1 MEACLS
7 VNLQPGTMSV
17 VGVPTLERSH
27 GRPPMHGERLYPL
40 ASMPLYMD
48 QHNTDG
54 ATPEDMARAHVAD
67 LDLQASHGVKFLT
80 YWLDYEGG
88 VANCLVDAPDPDAVN
103 RVHAAAHGN
112 LAGRI
117 IPVDEREV
125 LTFLGRTD
133 DPPGTINEPAT
144 RTIVFTDI
152 VGSTA
157 HLEEVGDDAAMETL
171 REHNRIVRRVLEDHR
186 GRVVKSTGDGFMLV
200 FDSPSDAVR
209 FTIGLQQSLA
219 AFSAENPQ
227 RAIRVRIGVN
237 AGEPVSEDGDL
248 YGLAVNVAARLC
260 DMAGTGEVLASAA
273 VAGLTMGKG
282 FSFSDAG
289 AMELKGLSAPV
300 LAYRLEFAS
309 GQSHS

>member
-1 MEACLS
+1 
-7 VNLQPGTMSV
+7 
-17 VGVPTLERSH
+17 
-27 GRPPMHGERLYPL
+27 
-40 ASMPLYMD
+40 MPLFMD

-54 ATPEDMARAHVAD
+54 AAPEDMARAHVAD
-67 LDLQASHGVKFLT
+67 LELQATHGVKFLT

-88 VANCLVDAPDPDAVN
+88 VANCLVDAPNPDAVN
-103 RVHAAAHGN
+103 RVHAAAHGK

-117 IPVDEREV
+117 IPVEEREV

-157 HLEEVGDDAAMETL
+157 HLEKVGDDAAMETL
-171 REHNRIVRRVLEDHR
+171 REHNRIVRRVLEGHR
-186 GRVVKSTGDGFMLV
+186 GRVVKNTGDGFMLV

-209 FTIGLQQSLA
+209 FTIELQQGLA
-219 AFSAENPQ
+219 AFSAESPE
-227 RAIRVRIGVN
+227 RAIRVRIGIN

-273 VAGLTMGKG
+273 VVGLTMGKG
-282 FSFSDAG
+282 FSFFDAG

-300 LAYRLEFAS
+300 LAYRLELETGES
-309 GQSHS
+309 GS

>member
-1 MEACLS
+1 
-7 VNLQPGTMSV
+7 
-17 VGVPTLERSH
+17 
-27 GRPPMHGERLYPL
+27 
-40 ASMPLYMD
+40 MPLYMD

-54 ATPEDMARAHVAD
+54 AAPEDMARAHVAD
-67 LDLQASHGVKFLT
+67 LEVQATHGVKFLT
-80 YWLDYEGG
+80 YWFDYEGG

-112 LAGRI
+112 LAGQV

-125 LTFLGRTD
+125 LTFLGRTE

-157 HLEEVGDDAAMETL
+157 HLEEVGDEAAMETL
-171 REHNRIVRRVLEDHR
+171 REHNRIVRLVLEDHR

-209 FTIGLQQSLA
+209 FTIGLQQSL
-219 AFSAENPQ
+219 SAYSVEHPN
-227 RAIRVRIGVN
+227 RAIRVRIGIN

-300 LAYRLEFAS
+300 LAYRLEFAAS
-309 GQSHS
+309 KTVS

>member
-1 MEACLS
+1 M
-7 VNLQPGTMSV
+7 
-17 VGVPTLERSH
+17 
-27 GRPPMHGERLYPL
+27 
-40 ASMPLYMD
+40 
-48 QHNTDG
+48 
-54 ATPEDMARAHVAD
+54 
-67 LDLQASHGVKFLT
+67 
-80 YWLDYEGG
+80 
-88 VANCLVDAPDPDAVN
+88 
-103 RVHAAAHGN
+103 
-112 LAGRI
+112 
-117 IPVDEREV
+117 IPRKS
-125 LTFLGRTD
+125 
-133 DPPGTINEPAT
+133 
-144 RTIVFTDI
+144 TIVFTDI

-186 GRVVKSTGDGFMLV
+186 GRVVKNTGDGFMLV

-209 FTIGLQQSLA
+209 FTIGLQQGLA
-219 AFSAENPQ
+219 AFSAESPQ
-227 RAIRVRIGVN
+227 RTIGVRIGMN

-260 DMAGTGEVLASAA
+260 DMAGTGEVLVSAA

-309 GQSHS
+309 GESRS